1 MGKRVQIILQG
12 VSISV
17 SSEGGGISFC
27 FRADL
32 LSSLFKLLRGKRLA
46 FLIAQGCNPA
56 RAAWLLVHH
65 QHHQIV
71 SLRTHMLSTH
81 TSNSLGVLSLYVYV
95 SCAHA
100 PSRFPSPPPHSYAL
114 RLRAGTCDVLAFV
127 LCSAPLSSLP
137 FLIAGHI
144 KTARTH
150 THTQVTANWVRA
162 HTPPS
167 HHLHTTRA
175 YTHIFFLQ

>member
-1 MGKRVQIILQG
+1 MKG
-12 VSISV
+12 
-17 SSEGGGISFC
+17 EISFC

-114 RLRAGTCDVLAFV
+114 RLRAGTCDVLAFA

-137 FLIAGHI
+137 FLIAGHM

-150 THTQVTANWVRA
+150 THTHTHTHTSDSQLGARTLTTISSLA
-162 HTPPS
+162 HTTS
-167 HHLHTTRA
+167 VHA
-175 YTHIFFLQ
+175 HIFFLQ